1 MCQLVPCGS
10 EDVDEAVKSAH
21 GAYLKWSKMAGTE
34 RARVMLEAA
43 RIIRVSRLTVQL
55 ETSQSEDGV
64 VQHRCEQTV
73 GSIHRDPSSS
83 AGLQIILLCVC
94 VAQSERSIDV
104 PTLNQHR
111 GSFSRGLF
119 SICNFLLVV
128 PTGKER
134 EHCKAGS
141 DQQWQVNH

>member
-1 MCQLVPCGS
+1 MPCGS

-55 ETSQSEDGV
+55 ETSQSEGGV
-64 VQHRCEQTV
+64 AQHRCEQTV
-73 GSIHRDPSSS
+73 

-119 SICNFLLVV
+119 SICNFPLVV